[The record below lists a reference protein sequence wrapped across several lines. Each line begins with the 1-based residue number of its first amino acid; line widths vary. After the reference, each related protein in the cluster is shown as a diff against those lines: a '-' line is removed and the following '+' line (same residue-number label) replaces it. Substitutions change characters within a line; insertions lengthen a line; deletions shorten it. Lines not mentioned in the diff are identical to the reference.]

1 MSYYRILYRVASLL
15 AGCLLFAACTKD
27 PLEEVGVETES
38 PFKDGYS
45 LNLMLTLD
53 HMGGTRA
60 ADTPD
65 VLREFENFID
75 PGKCRVLFFDH
86 EEKFLFESKS
96 RWVKQLAPGS
106 DGVRWMVS
114 IPMYPYGNDVKENW
128 EWEQIR
134 QALQDDKFKIAIL
147 ANRPTLEG
155 YPDLESDPK
164 YGEERGPVKNFQN
177 AGPYWTREDTRGYVE
192 RTGGDP
198 KRIKTVFDLHHTQYD
213 PIYRDKGYPTQ
224 NNAKWEDLG
233 LDNFY
238 EFVMGKTD
246 KGQLSMSSTSS
257 WVDFGEAMDDQG
269 EFENLT
275 TSTGSSSSKRRYARR
290 ADVSYPIPM
299 YGIQEFNKIE
309 NWVEGVP
316 FNLSDLTEGTEHE
329 QGHYAYKDIA
339 LLRSV
344 VKLEFVFPK
353 RFTNGEL
360 IEIDI
365 LQLAYPNVYARSE
378 PMNVWKPTDLLWTE
392 GHDKSSDCE
401 WFTLKK
407 YARIVESNTGTAAQ
421 QGSLGGIY
429 QGQINNPT
437 TDQQTYNRYN
447 LNAYR
452 RRLSWFYGAWLE
464 KKWPFTGVR
473 EYNNGYGQQDSAYV
487 RTIVNDRRNRGDEP
501 PQIFN
506 PCIQRN
512 NRIMCFHQGTTHKH
526 VRYDDFNDPNYHHFV
541 VYTGERNSIDPS
553 YIYQI
558 DRLGGFAPTI
568 CYWHIGIKHPGRPNT
583 LSDQAAGTEYYAY
596 SFPITDY
603 ELTNNPAR
611 NINKD
616 FHLSDASNSQAKP
629 VSDPSPNRNF
639 TYKKGSELTNSTYMI
654 NYADNMVSQ
663 PNTNLLP
670 WPLMRNH
677 HYKIVIGSVTR
688 AGEEGNDFGFS
699 VRSEVNYSESLGS
712 QRPIR
717 TAAKKQQN

>member
-96 RWVKQLAPGS
+96 RWVKQLSPGS

-164 YGEERGPVKNFQN
+164 YGENRGEVKNFQN

-198 KRIKTVFDLHHTQYD
+198 NRIKTVFDLHHTQYD
-213 PIYRDKGYPTQ
+213 PIYRDKGFPTESG
-224 NNAKWEDLG
+224 ATWEYNLN
-233 LDNFY
+233 LPNFY
-238 EFVMGKTD
+238 EFVMGKTEKD
-246 KGQLSMSSTSS
+246 QLSMSSTSS
-257 WVDFGEAMDDQG
+257 WVDFGEAMDDEG
-269 EFENLT
+269 EYEKLT
-275 TSTGSSSSKRRYARR
+275 TSTGSSSNKRRYARR

-344 VKLEFVFPK
+344 VKLEFVFPR
-353 RFTNGEL
+353 RFADGRE

-378 PMNVWKPTDLLWTE
+378 PMNVWKPTDQLWTE
-392 GHDKSSDCE
+392 GHDESSDCE

-407 YARIVESNTGTAAQ
+407 YARLVESNNGNVLQ

-429 QGQINNPT
+429 QGKIDNPT
-437 TDQQTYNRYN
+437 TDQRTYNLYN
-447 LNAYR
+447 LYAYR

-464 KKWPFTGVR
+464 KNWPFTGVR
-473 EYNNGYGQQDSAYV
+473 QYNNGTGQPDAAYV
-487 RTIVNDRRNRGDEP
+487 RTIVNERRNLGDEP

-512 NRIMCFHQGTTHKH
+512 NRIMCFHQGTNHKH

-553 YIYQI
+553 YLYQI
-558 DRLGGFAPTI
+558 DGLGGFMPTI
-568 CYWHIGIKHPGRPNT
+568 CYWHIGIKHPGRTNTSDETKPNT
-583 LSDQAAGTEYYAY
+583 AEYYAY

-603 ELTNNPAR
+603 ARTDNRARTVNTNFQQPDN
-611 NINKD
+611 N
-616 FHLSDASNSQAKP
+616 SNG
-629 VSDPSPNRNF
+629 DNRYY
-639 TYKKGSELTNSTYMI
+639 TYKKGAELKNSNAMI
-654 NYADNMVSQ
+654 KYADAMVSE
-663 PNTNLLP
+663 TDTDLLP

-717 TAAKKQQN
+717 TAEKKQQN